1 MNIVERTTAQLV
13 RNRIHELTDLAM
25 DINASMKNANTAN
38 FHVSANGAHIVIKGA
53 PGLIR
58 ASALPP
64 LVTTARAL
72 REIEDIIADV
82 RAFIGGAQ

>member
-1 MNIVERTTAQLV
+1 MSLTTKIHRDLL
-13 RNRIHELTDLAM
+13 RNRVHELADIAM
-25 DINASMKNANTAN
+25 EINASVKNDNTAN

-72 REIEDIIADV
+72 SDLESIIKDV
-82 RAFIGGAQ
+82 RAFTGGAQ

>member
-13 RNRIHELTDLAM
+13 RNRVHELTDLAM
-25 DINASMKNANTAN
+25 DINASIKNASTAN

-64 LVTTARAL
+64 LVTTGLAL
-72 REIEDIIADV
+72 RDIEAIIADV
-82 RAFIGGAQ
+82 RSFMETAQ

>member
-1 MNIVERTTAQLV
+1 MSLATKINHDLL
-13 RNRIHELTDLAM
+13 RNRVHDLADLAM
-25 DINASMKNANTAN
+25 EINASVKNASTAN
-38 FHVSANGAHIVIKGA
+38 FHASANGAHIVIKGA

-72 REIEDIIADV
+72 SDLEAIIADV
-82 RAFIGGAQ
+82 RAFTGGGQ